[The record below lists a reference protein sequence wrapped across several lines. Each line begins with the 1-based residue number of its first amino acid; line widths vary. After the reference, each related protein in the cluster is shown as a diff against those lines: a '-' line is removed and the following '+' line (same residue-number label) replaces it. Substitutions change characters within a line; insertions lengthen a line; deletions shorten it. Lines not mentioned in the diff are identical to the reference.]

1 MKGSDI
7 ISLLDNLVPSL
18 SLAFRNLVFTS
29 HRIRQSP
36 SNPTS
41 QHFSLSP
48 PLSQHFPSHDCTKC
62 YQAFLTYLSL
72 QVDFNQVAEKCG
84 QKYPKNARSAA
95 KNLWAKLKTAGGTAA
110 TASVTSPSAAAAA
123 KADTP
128 EGSDDEAEG
137 AAKKTLKSPAK
148 SPAKKGTA
156 KATPAKKGVGRTTT
170 PKKAGDVK
178 KTPAKATKAKKVVK
192 AEEVAADE
200 DEEMIE
206 VDSSAA
212 KKEDT
217 EEDPEG
223 LSTFPFQ
230 HSEDTHAA
238 GSNEGIQD
246 TIPVKD
252 VPSAHLS
259 EVAAM
264 PARVPVAP
272 LEATQ
277 ADITAAAHNGV
288 SIEDYMAWKAENN
301 YDFWHPENAQSQQA
315 TLSEAA

>member
-1 MKGSDI
+1 
-7 ISLLDNLVPSL
+7 V
-18 SLAFRNLVFTS
+18 
-29 HRIRQSP
+29 
-36 SNPTS
+36 
-41 QHFSLSP
+41 
-48 PLSQHFPSHDCTKC
+48 
-62 YQAFLTYLSL
+62 
-72 QVDFNQVAEKCG
+72 VAEKCG

-95 KNLWAKLKTAGGTAA
+95 KNLWAKLKAAGGTA
-110 TASVTSPSAAAAA
+110 TAASITSPSAAA

-128 EGSDDEAEG
+128 EGSGDEAEG
-137 AAKKTLKSPAK
+137 SAKQTLKSLAK
-148 SPAKKGTA
+148 SVAKKGTA
-156 KATPAKKGVGRTTT
+156 KATPVKKGVGRTTT

-178 KTPAKATKAKKVVK
+178 KTPAKATKVKKAVK
-192 AEEVAADE
+192 SEEVAVDE

-206 VDSSAA
+206 VDSPAA

-230 HSEDTHAA
+230 HSEDNQTA
-238 GSNEGIQD
+238 GSNEGIQA
-246 TIPVKD
+246 TVPVKD
-252 VPSAHLS
+252 TPSAHLS

-272 LEATQ
+272 LEVTQ

-301 YDFWHPENAQSQQA
+301 YDFWHSENAQSQQA